1 VNDLLPAAEL
11 PGTDQASE
19 RSYWYA
25 YVFLIAA
32 LALALQ
38 LYVAILSPLSYA
50 DRVLVLVGL
59 ATVMAALVVA
69 YDMHLKYEPRWILL
83 IPFGS
88 LALVFV
94 LVAALLASSGSPPP

>member
-1 VNDLLPAAEL
+1 MTPPTRDPTADESVEK
-11 PGTDQASE
+11 
-19 RSYWYA
+19 SYWYA

-38 LYVAILSPLSYA
+38 LYVAILSPLAYS

-69 YDMHLKYEPRWILL
+69 YDMHLKYEPRWIML
-83 IPFGS
+83 IPVGS

-94 LVAALLASSGSPPP
+94 LVAALLASSGSPPPP

>member
-1 VNDLLPAAEL
+1 MTPAETPRADEA
-11 PGTDQASE
+11 PE

-38 LYVAILSPLSYA
+38 IYVAVLSPLAYA
-50 DRVLVLVGL
+50 DRVIVLVGL

>member
-1 VNDLLPAAEL
+1 MTIPAEN
-11 PGTDQASE
+11 PTTDRGAL

-38 LYVAILSPLSYA
+38 LYVAILAPLAYA

-83 IPFGS
+83 IPVGS

-94 LVAALLASSGSPPP
+94 LVAALLASSGSPP

>member
-1 VNDLLPAAEL
+1 LTPPTLEPTAGEGVEK
-11 PGTDQASE
+11 
-19 RSYWYA
+19 SYWYA

-38 LYVAILSPLSYA
+38 LYVAILSPLAYT

-69 YDMHLKYEPRWILL
+69 YDMHLKYEPRWIIL
-83 IPFGS
+83 IPVGS

-94 LVAALLASSGSPPP
+94 LVAALLASSGSPPPP